1 MKKVIRLTESE
12 LTGLIKKV
20 VKESKKHKVNE
31 DVEDRG
37 EGCCDGLPS

>member
-20 VKESKKHKVNE
+20 VKESKKH
-31 DVEDRG
+31 
-37 EGCCDGLPS
+37 

>member
-31 DVEDRG
+31 EVFNVFTKR
-37 EGCCDGLPS
+37 CCGS